1 VAGSAQAWE
10 RVLTAI
16 EADTRRAEAL
26 LQAAP
31 ADLVPDT
38 APAIGSNG
46 DRPRGVP
53 AEWLVP
59 VASELPPLDTMPPVP
74 AELSDRILGLRGEI
88 IRLQSELAAA
98 MRDIPRQ
105 QARIG
110 LQPAAEPP
118 SFIDRRL

>member
-1 VAGSAQAWE
+1 MAGSAQAWE

-31 ADLVPDT
+31 EDLVPDT
-38 APAIGSNG
+38 APSIGSDG

-74 AELSDRILGLRGEI
+74 EELSDRILDLRGEI